1 MNKGLKRLALSLL
14 KIGVFG
20 FGGGLGMLAILR
32 HECVVKKKFIDDK
45 ELANAVAMGQML
57 PGPFVPNYCEY
68 IGYHLF
74 GLKGAVVA
82 GLSLLLPSFI
92 LMVILSW
99 FYLNYHSLPGV
110 SLVFKGIG
118 AVMTAIIL
126 WAAFDMGRV
135 LIKGIKGFIVFGIA
149 LLLFLLR
156 FDPVLTVLVCG
167 GLMVLLENRKLS
179 NPFFLTIP
187 ILLFDFK
194 KGLELFA
201 VFLKIGAVIFGGG
214 YAAIPF
220 IKNEV
225 CNIRPWLGPQEFLD
239 GVALGQM
246 TPGPIAITATFVGFK
261 VMGLWGAIIATLGIF
276 LPSFIMLV
284 LLVKLYRR
292 INKNRYVVSFFD
304 GIKSAVVAVLLST
317 GIFFI
322 QANWS
327 NIYYGLFGAGA
338 LIFLILFRVE
348 PILLILAGAGY
359 SLLIGG

>member
-1 MNKGLKRLALSLL
+1 MKSLKKLSLSLL
-14 KIGVFG
+14 KIGIFG

-32 HECVVKKKFIDDK
+32 NECVKKKRFIDDK

-74 GLKGAVVA
+74 GFKGAAVA
-82 GLSLLLPSFI
+82 GASLLLPSFLLMI
-92 LMVILSW
+92 LLSW

-110 SLVFKGIG
+110 DLIFRGIG

-126 WAAFDMGRV
+126 WAAYDMGRV
-135 LIKGIKGFIVFGIA
+135 LLKGVKGFIVFGIA
-149 LLLFLLR
+149 FILFLLK

-167 GLMVLLENRKLS
+167 GFMVLLDNIKLF
-179 NPFFLTIP
+179 NPLFLSIP
-187 ILLFDFK
+187 LLIFDLK
-194 KGLELFA
+194 KALELFA
-201 VFLKIGAVIFGGG
+201 IFLKIGAVIFGGG

-225 CNIRPWLGPQEFLD
+225 CTIRSWLSPEEFLD

-261 VMGLWGAIIATLGIF
+261 VMGVFGALIATIGIF

-284 LLVKLYRR
+284 LLAKLYKK
-292 INKNRYVVSFFD
+292 INKNPYVTSFFN

-317 GIFFI
+317 GILFI
-322 QANWS
+322 LTNWT
-327 NIYYGLFGAGA
+327 NIYYALFGIGA
-338 LIFLILFRVE
+338 LLLLIFFRIE
-348 PILLILAGAGY
+348 PILLILAGAGF
-359 SLLIGG
+359 SLLIH